1 MLCCFSCVRNA
12 SANAISPACSQA
24 TEQVSRLIAA
34 NLHLVYRIA
43 HYVRRQGGAAIEP
56 ADLVQTG
63 MVALV
68 EAAQRYTDRGFG
80 FPTYAVMRIRGAMI
94 DHLRAQSP
102 EPRSAI
108 LFRKTEEQAR
118 QRLHA
123 ALGRPPSDHEMATAL
138 DMPADLYRRRL
149 GEAVPVRLES
159 LADAYLDTLA
169 AFALD
174 EVSAEE
180 QLCIAES
187 AARLGDA
194 LARLSER
201 ETQVLHLYFTEE
213 RSLAEIG
220 TALGVGAARV
230 CQIKKGALERL
241 RAMLAP
247 LGDTA

>member
-12 SANAISPACSQA
+12 SANAISPACSPA
-24 TEQVSRLIAA
+24 PEQVNRLIAA
-34 NLHLVYRIA
+34 NLPLVHRIA

-94 DHLRAQSP
+94 DHVRAQSP

-123 ALGRPPSDHEMATAL
+123 ALGRPPSDHEMAAAL
-138 DMPADLYRRRL
+138 DMPAELYRRRT
-149 GEAVPVRLES
+149 GEAVPVRFES
-159 LADAYLDTLA
+159 LAEAYSDTLA
-169 AFALD
+169 AFAH
-174 EVSAEE
+174 EEANAEE
-180 QLCIAES
+180 QLCIAQR
-187 AARLGDA
+187 AAQLGDA
-194 LARLSER
+194 LARLSQR
-201 ETQVLHLYFTEE
+201 EAKVLNLYFVED

-220 TALGVGAARV
+220 ALLGVGAARV

-241 RAMLAP
+241 RAMLGPA
-247 LGDTA
+247 GETA